1 MIFKS
6 KKHNSDLYSTLLIL
20 SRNIFFY
27 KTLKLADN
35 FETRIYLMFFHF
47 SIMLAIFKDLK
58 IKFHQNNYDSL
69 FYNIENNLRE
79 LGFGDVSVNKKM
91 KEMNK
96 IFYDILLKHQINK
109 SNTDKINEKLVL
121 KYFPHLNNAK
131 TQEFKYFE
139 TYFIKFY
146 RFCFELSPDNMIRE
160 AIKFKL

>member
-1 MIFKS
+1 MIFKT
-6 KKHNSDLYSTLLIL
+6 KKHSSDLYSTLLVL

-47 SIMLAIFKDLK
+47 SIILTIFKD
-58 IKFHQNNYDSL
+58 IKKKFKQNNYDSL
-69 FYNIENNLRE
+69 FNNIENNLRE

-109 SNTDKINEKLVL
+109 LNTDKINEKLVL
-121 KYFPHLNNAK
+121 KYFPDLNNAK

-146 RFCFELSPDNMIRE
+146 QFCFEFSPDNMIRE

>member
-1 MIFKS
+1 MIFKIY
-6 KKHNSDLYSTLLIL
+6 KHDTDLYNKLLIL

-47 SIMLAIFKDLK
+47 SIILTIFKD
-58 IKFHQNNYDSL
+58 IKKKFEQNNYDSL

-121 KYFPHLNNAK
+121 KYFPDLNNAK

-146 RFCFELSPDNMIRE
+146 QFCFELSPDNMIE
-160 AIKFKL
+160 DSIKFKF

>member
-1 MIFKS
+1 MIFKT
-6 KKHNSDLYSTLLIL
+6 KKHSSDLYSTLLIL

-47 SIMLAIFKDLK
+47 SIILTIFKD
-58 IKFHQNNYDSL
+58 IKKKFEQNNYDSL

-121 KYFPHLNNAK
+121 KYFPDLNNAK

-146 RFCFELSPDNMIRE
+146 QFCFELSPDNMIRD

>member
-1 MIFKS
+1 M
-6 KKHNSDLYSTLLIL
+6 YSTLLVL

-47 SIMLAIFKDLK
+47 SIILTIFKD
-58 IKFHQNNYDSL
+58 IKKKFEQNKYDSL
-69 FYNIENNLRE
+69 FNNIENNLRE

-121 KYFPHLNNAK
+121 KYFPDLNNAK

-139 TYFIKFY
+139 SYFIKFY
-146 RFCFELSPDNMIRE
+146 QFCFELSPDNMIRE

>member
-1 MIFKS
+1 MIV
-6 KKHNSDLYSTLLIL
+6 KKNIHNDDLYNIILIL

-27 KTLKLADN
+27 KKINLPDT
-35 FETRIYLMFFHF
+35 FESRLYLMFFHF
-47 SIMLAIFKDLK
+47 SIMMIISKKKGQKFSQKHYDLFFRK
-58 IKFHQNNYDSL
+58 IEY
-69 FYNIENNLRE
+69 NLRE

-109 SNTDKINEKLVL
+109 LNTDKINEKLVL
-121 KYFPHLNNAK
+121 KYFPDFNNAK

-146 RFCFELSPDNMIRE
+146 QFCFELSPDNMIRE

>member
-1 MIFKS
+1 M
-6 KKHNSDLYSTLLIL
+6 YSTLLVL

-47 SIMLAIFKDLK
+47 SIILTIFKD
-58 IKFHQNNYDSL
+58 IKKKFEQNKYDSL
-69 FYNIENNLRE
+69 FNNIENNLRE

-109 SNTDKINEKLVL
+109 LNTDKINEKLVL
-121 KYFPHLNNAK
+121 KYFPDLNNAK

-146 RFCFELSPDNMIRE
+146 QFCFELSPDNMIRE

>member
-1 MIFKS
+1 MIFKIN
-6 KKHNSDLYSTLLIL
+6 KHKQDLYNTLLFL

-27 KTLKLADN
+27 KKIKLSDN
-35 FETRIYLMFFHF
+35 FETRLYLMFMHF
-47 SIMLAIFKDLK
+47 SIMLIIFKKKNLKFNQKTYDLC
-58 IKFHQNNYDSL
+58 

-109 SNTDKINEKLVL
+109 LNTDKINEKLVL
-121 KYFPHLNNAK
+121 KYFPDLNNAK

-146 RFCFELSPDNMIRE
+146 QFCFELSPDNMIRE

>member
-1 MIFKS
+1 MIFKNS
-6 KKHNSDLYSTLLIL
+6 KHNYDLYNTLLVL

-47 SIMLAIFKDLK
+47 SIILTIFKD
-58 IKFHQNNYDSL
+58 IKKKFKQNNYDSL
-69 FYNIENNLRE
+69 FNNIENNLRE

-121 KYFPHLNNAK
+121 KYFPDLNNAK

-146 RFCFELSPDNMIRE
+146 QFCFELSPDNMIRE

>member
-1 MIFKS
+1 M
-6 KKHNSDLYSTLLIL
+6 YSTLLVL

-47 SIMLAIFKDLK
+47 SIILTIFKD
-58 IKFHQNNYDSL
+58 IKKKFKQNNYDSL
-69 FYNIENNLRE
+69 FNNIENNLRE

-109 SNTDKINEKLVL
+109 LNTDKINEKLVL
-121 KYFPHLNNAK
+121 KYFPDLNNAK

-139 TYFIKFY
+139 TYFIKT
-146 RFCFELSPDNMIRE
+146 
-160 AIKFKL
+160 

>member
-1 MIFKS
+1 MIFKT
-6 KKHNSDLYSTLLIL
+6 KKHSSDLYSTLLVL

-47 SIMLAIFKDLK
+47 SIILTIFKD
-58 IKFHQNNYDSL
+58 IKKKFEQNKYDSL
-69 FYNIENNLRE
+69 FNNIENNLRE

-121 KYFPHLNNAK
+121 KYFPDLNNAK

-146 RFCFELSPDNMIRE
+146 QFCFELSPDNMIRE

>member
-58 IKFHQNNYDSL
+58 RKVDQNNYDSF
-69 FYNIENNLRE
+69 FYNIEKNLRE

-109 SNTDKINEKLVL
+109 LNSDKINEKLVL
-121 KYFPHLNNAK
+121 KYFPGLTNAK
-131 TQEFKYFE
+131 SQEFKYFE
-139 TYFIKFY
+139 SYFVKFY
-146 RFCFELSPDNMIRE
+146 QFCFDISLDNMIRE
-160 AIKFKL
+160 AIKFKF